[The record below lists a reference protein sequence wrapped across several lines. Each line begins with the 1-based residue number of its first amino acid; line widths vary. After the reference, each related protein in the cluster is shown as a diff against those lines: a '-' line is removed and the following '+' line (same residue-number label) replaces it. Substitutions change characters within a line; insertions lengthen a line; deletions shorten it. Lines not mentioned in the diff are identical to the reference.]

1 MIQRLITSHII
12 KSCFKGKA
20 IIIIGPRQSGKTTLL
35 NILKEQLAGSSI
47 FLNCDE
53 PDIRELLTDATSTQ
67 LKDIIGNVSL
77 VYIDE
82 AQRVKNI
89 GITLKLIIDQIP
101 EVQLIVTGSSALE
114 LSNTINEPLTGR
126 KFEYILLPLSE
137 EELIHHYSLLNEK
150 RMLERR
156 ILFGFYPEIV
166 TTTNDKKE
174 LLRPLASSYLYK
186 DIFAFQEVRRSEVI
200 EKLLEALALQ
210 IGSEVSYGEL
220 SNLLGIDFS
229 TVTRYIDLLEKAFVI
244 FRLRSFSRNLRTE
257 LKKSRKIYF
266 YDTGIRNA
274 ILNNF
279 QSLKLRADKG
289 ALWENFLVVER
300 LKYYKFNNIDAK
312 MYFWRTRSNA
322 EIDLIE
328 EKDGALSAYE
338 FKWSPGKRPRI
349 PLAFEKTYPHCK
361 SHIINQE
368 NYLDFVQKHDN
379 FRL

>member
-1 MIQRLITSHII
+1 MKMIQRLITSHII

-47 FLNCDE
+47 LLNCDE

-126 KFEYILLPLSE
+126 KFEYILLPFSE

-244 FRLRSFSRNLRTE
+244 FRIRSFSRNLRTE

-338 FKWSPGKRPRI
+338 FKWSPGKRQRI
-349 PLAFEKTYPHCK
+349 PLAFEKAYPHCK

-368 NYLDFVQKHDN
+368 NYLDFVQK
-379 FRL
+379 

>member
-12 KSCFKGKA
+12 KNCFKGKA

-53 PDIRELLTDATSTQ
+53 PDIRELLIDATSTQ

-126 KFEYILLPLSE
+126 KFEYILLPFSE

-244 FRLRSFSRNLRTE
+244 FRMRSFSRNLRTE

-349 PLAFEKTYPHCK
+349 PLAFEKAYPNCK

-368 NYLDFVQKHDN
+368 NYLDFVQK
-379 FRL
+379 